1 MTKQEILEKL
11 KKSWTHCKKLDRDKK
26 HKKKYPGHSYQYGW
40 IMETVIEILKD
51 EGVWNDETKT

>member
-1 MTKQEILEKL
+1 MDIVTKQEILEKL

-51 EGVWNDETKT
+51 EGV